1 MTAATS
7 AQGVVVSIGQGDA
20 NSITPALDTFDAIGE
35 LTSCQSPNE
44 SRERTDVTNFD
55 SAAREFI
62 AGLKDGGEAQFD
74 MNFVPGNAGQAS
86 VRAAF
91 DSGQLRN
98 FRIVFT
104 DAATT
109 TLDFKVLVLEKP
121 VASGSVN
128 EALTSSMT
136 VKVSGDVTWT

>member
-7 AQGVVVSIGQGDA
+7 AFGVVVSIGQGDA
-20 NSITPALDTFDAIGE
+20 ATVLPGVDVFDAIGE

-44 SRERTDVTNFD
+44 TRERIEVTNFD
-55 SAAREFI
+55 SAAKEFI
-62 AGLKDGGEAQFD
+62 SGLKDGGEAQFE
-74 MNFVPGNAGQAS
+74 MNFVPGDAGQAS

-121 VASGSVN
+121 VASGGVG
-128 EALTSSMT
+128 EALTASMT
-136 VKVSGDVTWT
+136 VKVSGAVTWT